1 MIMDKLKLIKGI
13 VVVITFMLVFGSLL
27 LLTVIYKKSQPR
39 STAYQETELKQPQG
53 SSIAEIT
60 AVNGELAVL
69 VKGGGQP
76 DRIIFYNPQ
85 KMQKTSAVK
94 L

>member
-1 MIMDKLKLIKGI
+1 MDKLKLIKGI

-27 LLTVIYKKSQPR
+27 LLTVIYKKSQPH
-39 STAYQETELKQPQG
+39 STPYQETGLEQPQG
-53 SSIAEIT
+53 SSVSAIT

-69 VKGGGQP
+69 IKGGGLP